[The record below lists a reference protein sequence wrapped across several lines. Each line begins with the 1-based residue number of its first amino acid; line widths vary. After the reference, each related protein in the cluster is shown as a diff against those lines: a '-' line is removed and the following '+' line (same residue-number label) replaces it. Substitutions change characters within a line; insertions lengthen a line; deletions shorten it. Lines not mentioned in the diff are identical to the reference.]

1 MTNVIV
7 VSFQEETKAIEALH
21 KLNELESLG
30 DISVYEKI
38 MIRKKP
44 NGESEILEEDSSEG
58 WRILTGMG
66 VGSLLGML
74 GGPIGF
80 VFGLYTGTAVGAIAD
95 ANHYD
100 FAEDFIA
107 KVENKMQAGTTS
119 IIAELDEDS
128 EVFIDTYLKPFGAV
142 ITRSDVDFEF
152 DKYEHEQIDEIDEEI
167 ANERAAF
174 KEARKEDRKK
184 IQRKIADLKEKRKE
198 KIAEFMAKA
207 KASEKNIKDKTTAGI
222 AKVKSGIKE
231 FGANVSNDV
240 KEERA
245 DRIKRRIVRHEEK
258 LKDLNKQLKELQVLA

>member
-7 VSFQEETKAIEALH
+7 VSFQEETKAMEALH

-38 MIRKKP
+38 MIRKKA
-44 NGESEILEEDSSEG
+44 NGESEILKEDSSEG

-80 VFGLYTGTAVGAIAD
+80 VVGLYTGTAVGAIAD
-95 ANHYD
+95 ASHYD

-107 KVENKMQAGTTS
+107 RVENKLQAGTTS
-119 IIAELDEDS
+119 IIAEVDEDS
-128 EVFIDTYLKPFGAV
+128 NVFIDTYLKPLGAV

-152 DKYEHEQIDEIDEEI
+152 DKYENEQLDELDEEM

-184 IQRKIADLKEKRKE
+184 IQKKIAELKEKRKE
-198 KIAEFMAKA
+198 KIAEFVAEAKT
-207 KASEKNIKDKTTAGI
+207 SEKNIQDKTTAGI
-222 AKVKSGIKE
+222 AKVKSDMKE
-231 FGANVSNDV
+231 FGTSISNKV
-240 KEERA
+240 KEERE
-245 DRIKRRIVRHEEK
+245 DRIKRRIARHEER